1 MIAHAPRES
10 GGWRTARNA
19 SLVRRARNRRLRYRA
34 IGRIVV
40 TLGGLTCLVLVY
52 LALLANVTRLHYE
65 IGRVQ
70 HERTQLVDRTLRYD
84 DEIAQLTTRERL
96 AAMAARLGMA
106 ERSTFAVV
114 NVPPPAKHADAR
126 PSGVAA
132 LFPAV
137 KNFVGAK

>member
-1 MIAHAPRES
+1 VIAHAPRES

-52 LALLANVTRLHYE
+52 L
-65 IGRVQ
+65 
-70 HERTQLVDRTLRYD
+70 
-84 DEIAQLTTRERL
+84 ERL

>member
-40 TLGGLTCLVLVY
+40 TLGGLTCLVLGY

-84 DEIAQLTTRERL
+84 DEIAQLTTANVLRSAMPSL
-96 AAMAARLGMA
+96 AAIAAS
-106 ERSTFAVV
+106 RSRVV
-114 NVPPPAKHADAR
+114 NCAI
-126 PSGVAA
+126 SSS
-132 LFPAV
+132 
-137 KNFVGAK
+137 